1 MTRDSDVGKD
11 FFTQV
16 SIGGC
21 ECVSSTLADS
31 TNDHFK
37 ETDES
42 DNGCTDSDRSSVLFE
57 SNVVGLCNI
66 TLSSA
71 LIGSFPVVISNR
83 SVHDDEHVHDLK
95 ELLNPDH

>member
-1 MTRDSDVGKD
+1 MTRDCDVGKD

-16 SIGGC
+16 GIGGC
-21 ECVSSTLADS
+21 ERVSDTLADS

-37 ETDES
+37 ETDER
-42 DNGCTDSDRSSVLFE
+42 DNGSTNSDGSSMLFE
-57 SNVVGLCNI
+57 SNVVGLSNI

-71 LIGSFPVVISNR
+71 LIGSFPVVISNTG
-83 SVHDDEHVHDLK
+83 VHDDEHVHDLK